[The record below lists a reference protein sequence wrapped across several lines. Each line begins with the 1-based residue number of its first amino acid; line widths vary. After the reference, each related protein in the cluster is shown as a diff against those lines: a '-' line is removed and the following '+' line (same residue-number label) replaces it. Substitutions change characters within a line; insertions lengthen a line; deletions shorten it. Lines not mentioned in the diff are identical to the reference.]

1 MTESKYMKAHEYK
14 TNRTEKE
21 LVKDLQEGK
30 AVKATDL
37 MSAMGIKVYNF

>member
-1 MTESKYMKAHEYK
+1 MTETEYMKAHEYK
-14 TNRTEKE
+14 TTKTQDECVKE
-21 LVKDLQEGK
+21 LQQGK

>member
-1 MTESKYMKAHEYK
+1 MTENKYMKAHEYK
-14 TNRTEKE
+14 TDKTQEE

-30 AVKATDL
+30 SVKATDL